1 MGDSE
6 SKQFG
11 DQYLG
16 KLGNQLDKKAPVF
29 GQSLFAGA
37 GDATRNAWNQ
47 GTDFATRVNNS
58 SGYNP
63 AMGDARNVFGSGVAE
78 YGKMQGNGGLSQ
90 AGSDAM
96 YGVGRL
102 GEGYA
107 GLYDAYDPNS
117 AAYKTLRQGVVDD
130 TLSNLGSQFT
140 ASGRFGGGSY
150 IGTASQGLGDAL
162 AGLDY
167 NNMSKNIDNQ
177 YRSLDSQRGTLGD
190 MFGMAQ
196 TGTQNQFNALGGQ
209 QAAGSSLFNAGQ
221 TALANQQ
228 GAIDSLGQIG
238 AAQDANAQGA
248 LLGQA
253 DLFDRTKNAGL
264 DRLIK
269 IGAAFGDPVGAAN
282 EAPWWQ
288 QLLGGAIGLGGS
300 AISGGA
306 FGGK

>member
-11 DQYLG
+11 DKYLG
-16 KLGNQLDKKAPVF
+16 KLEGQLDRKAPVF
-29 GQSLFAGA
+29 GKSLFAGA
-37 GDATRNAWNQ
+37 GDATRNAWDQ
-47 GTDFATRVNNS
+47 GSSFATGLNAS
-58 SGYNP
+58 GGYNP

-150 IGTASQGLGDAL
+150 IDTASEGLGDAL

-196 TGTQNQFNALGGQ
+196 TGTQNQFGALAGQ

-221 TALANQQ
+221 TALGNQR

-238 AAQDANAQGA
+238 AAQDANTQGA

-253 DLFDRTKNAGL
+253 DLFDRTKNAEL
-264 DRLIK
+264 DRLTK

-282 EAPWWQ
+282 QPNWWQ
-288 QLLGGAIGLGGS
+288 SGLGALLGFGGS
-300 AISGGA
+300 ALSGGVL
-306 FGGK
+306 K